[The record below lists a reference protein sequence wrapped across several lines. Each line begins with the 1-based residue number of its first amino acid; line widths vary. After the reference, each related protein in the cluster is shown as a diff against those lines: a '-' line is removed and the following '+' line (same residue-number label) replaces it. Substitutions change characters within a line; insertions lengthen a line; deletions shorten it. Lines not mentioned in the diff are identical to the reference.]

1 MEFIVRRASNYFTSD
16 ERPVERAVFKSLDRI
31 DIAPFSNAEAFDKIY
46 FNREGSWFSKG
57 VNHCINK
64 KGCIQRTLLNNYE
77 EWIIEIN
84 TIEDLIDIMDETKC
98 EVILRSPSDEMLG
111 EITIYDDY
119 VE

>member
-1 MEFIVRRASNYFTSD
+1 MEFIVRRASSYSKDNKK
-16 ERPVERAVFKSLDRI
+16 PIERAVFKSLDRI